1 MRILAYLYYN
11 VMLCTLDVS
20 VKTSFYIKICAL
32 VSIKRKTNRMSKLI
46 SKGANKEKEI
56 HGSRLTN
63 KLDVFT

>member
-1 MRILAYLYYN
+1 
-11 VMLCTLDVS
+11 MLCTLDVS

-56 HGSRLTN
+56 HGSHLTN